1 MRVCELSTFIDEN
14 SDIPA
19 PESLVGKRVLHKFEV
34 EGQEKW
40 FSGYVTSYNAQ
51 THLHDLEV
59 SYEEEE
65 ENFFFNLIEDISV
78 GDLTVIT

>member
-51 THLHDLEV
+51 THLHEV
-59 SYEEEE
+59 SYEE